1 MKKRSFRIHLNIGT
15 VIFGVIFIYLVITL
29 IMYALRTHVD
39 TYQVISGP
47 LSGNDTYTALI
58 LRDETVV
65 QSSADGYV
73 NFYTGDSEK
82 VSKASLVCSV
92 TPDEQPSSNAQLGSE
107 DYEDLRALASNASKR
122 FDSVNY
128 SDIYDLQYGISNVLW
143 DSAAIDSAS
152 GDFYTSEEDGIVS
165 TLIDGFEGYTEDDLT
180 ADLGQDGGY
189 NAVRLKNGDKV
200 HIGDDLFR
208 LVKGEQWDIIFPLTD
223 EQLVKLASLS
233 EIQVKFLA
241 DNNTEKGLLTFLT
254 IDDQRYGKITLNNG
268 MIRYVDD
275 RFVDVEIISNTQIGL
290 KIPVSS
296 VVTKEFYTIPESFLT
311 YSGEGGDEA
320 GFLKEV
326 RNDDGT
332 KSTEFV
338 SASLYAKSEPEEDG
352 DGEAVYYV
360 DKSVFNEGDVL
371 VATDSDSKY
380 TIGPVGTLE
389 GVYSLNRGYAVFRKI
404 NIIDQNSEYCIVE
417 EGTDYGISMYDY
429 IALDG
434 SSVKENQI
442 VQ

>member
-1 MKKRSFRIHLNIGT
+1 MKKRRFRIHLNIGT
-15 VIFGVIFIYLVITL
+15 VIFGVIFIYLIITL
-29 IMYALRTHVD
+29 LMYALRTHVD

-82 VSKASLVCSV
+82 VSKADLVCSV

-107 DYEDLRALASNASKR
+107 DYENLRALASNASKR

-143 DSAAIDSAS
+143 DGAAIDSAS
-152 GDFYTSEEDGIVS
+152 GDFYTSAEDGIVS
-165 TLIDGFEGYTEDDLT
+165 TLVDGFEGYTEDDLT

-208 LVKGEQWDIIFPLTD
+208 IVKGEQWDIIFPLTD
-223 EQLVKLASLS
+223 EQLVKLAALS

-254 IDDQRYGKITLNNG
+254 IGDQRYGKITLNNG

-311 YSGEGGDEA
+311 YSGDGGDEA

-332 KSTEFV
+332 KTTEFV
-338 SASLYAKSEPEEDG
+338 SASLYAKSEPEEDEG
-352 DGEAVYYV
+352 GEAVYYV
-360 DKSVFNEGDVL
+360 DKSAFEEGDVL

-389 GVYSLNRGYAVFRKI
+389 GVYSVNRGYAVFRKI

-429 IALDG
+429 IALNG